1 MKRTPSKKTFASNSK
16 KVVPFLTHLKAMK
29 RQTIESS
36 FGISGKQG
44 KDGTTFLTVDPS
56 NGHRYA
62 IKLFKNT
69 KSPSEIE
76 KEAYMQRMAADNG
89 VAPTVRGVSTSEKFI
104 VMDALK
110 ETIVAKAKRENWAS
124 LPHDYK
130 AMLYALCVRLD
141 GAGVVQNDGNPLNLM
156 VDDTGRLYIIDYGF
170 ANEISN
176 KMHAKRGSQPN
187 VALTLWD
194 FGRRL
199 KHYQIKND
207 IQSSILQKYQKNHTF
222 KDETLLAHGE
232 KLLTGVAKPQANTRP
247 LSVAQST
254 VKAVVKAT
262 SQVSLPMAKLNVKT
276 VSKAKSRRRPTTPP
290 SRTRPST
297 MHKFGGNSKKISTLK
312 KATFTQ
318 HAKPPALTL
327 KERIQMRVD
336 RHNKK
341 KNRV

>member
-1 MKRTPSKKTFASNSK
+1 MKRTPSEKTY
-16 KVVPFLTHLKAMK
+16 LTHLKNMK
-29 RQTIESS
+29 RKTIESS

-69 KSPSEIE
+69 KSPREIA
-76 KEAYMQRMAADNG
+76 KEAYMQEMAADYG

-110 ETIVAKAKRENWAS
+110 ETIVAKAKREKWVS
-124 LPHDYK
+124 LPPDYK

-141 GAGVVQNDGNPLNLM
+141 RAGVVQNDGNPLNLM

-176 KMHAKRGSQPN
+176 EMHAKRGSQPN

-199 KHYQIKND
+199 KHYKIKND
-207 IQSSILQKYQKNHTF
+207 IQLSILNKYQKNNTF
-222 KDETLLAHGE
+222 KDETLIAHGE
-232 KLLTGVAKPQANTRP
+232 KLLNGVAKPQAKPQANTMP
-247 LSVAQST
+247 LSVAKST
-254 VKAVVKAT
+254 DKAVVKAT

-276 VSKAKSRRRPTTPP
+276 VIKAKSRRRPTTPP

-336 RHNKK
+336 RHNEKK
-341 KNRV
+341 KQSLI

>member
-1 MKRTPSKKTFASNSK
+1 MKKTYLTYLKNMKRK
-16 KVVPFLTHLKAMK
+16 
-29 RQTIESS
+29 TIESS

-44 KDGTTFLTVDPS
+44 RDGTTFLTEDPS

-69 KSPSEIE
+69 KSPREIE
-76 KEAYMQRMAADNG
+76 KEAYMQHMAADYG
-89 VAPTVRGVSTSEKFI
+89 VAPTVRGVSTSENFI

-110 ETIVAKAKRENWAS
+110 ETIVAKAKREKWVS
-124 LPHDYK
+124 LPPDYK

-141 GAGVVQNDGNPLNLM
+141 RAGVVQNDGNPLNLM

-176 KMHAKRGSQPN
+176 IMHAKRGSQPN

-199 KHYQIKND
+199 NHYKIKND
-207 IQSSILQKYQKNHTF
+207 IQSILNKYQKNHTF
-222 KDETLLAHGE
+222 KDKTLLAHGE
-232 KLLTGVAKPQANTRP
+232 KLLNGVAKPQANTVP

-297 MHKFGGNSKKISTLK
+297 MHKFEGNSKKISTLK